1 MYPGNTHCKFTH
13 GTAVNQCSRVTN
25 ICCKFTL
32 GEGKV
37 YCRIVCGKDKV
48 HLTFSLCK
56 GYIHSKGVSC
66 KHNVYGNIVSCKHN
80 VYGNIISD
88 TADTSFT
95 SRKAR
100 FKLTRCK
107 AGNTFTSSTVHSKHL
122 PAVKHETLRRFCVW
136 QRDTSV
142 PGKTSCKCGTVD
154 SSSTS
159 CKA

>member
-25 ICCKFTL
+25 ICCKFTP

-56 GYIHSKGVSC
+56 GYIHSKG
-66 KHNVYGNIVSCKHN
+66 VSCKHN